1 MYINRFLGT
10 EAWANWAVLLTATL
24 CAFAGAYIGARYM
37 QKVTVE
43 AVRWI
48 TGVLIVVMG
57 VLLVLGML

>member
-1 MYINRFLGT
+1 
-10 EAWANWAVLLTATL
+10 
-24 CAFAGAYIGARYM
+24 M

-57 VLLVLGML
+57 VLLVVGVL